1 MEIEKGGNEL
11 PEHIQE
17 IFEAGAKLNHDV
29 ANTVLAIEAWFTL
42 YGSEKK
48 PAVKFADLLFHYKEA
63 TIQQYGAE
71 VANAIL
77 DRSDPE
83 SVTEFDAIIDEMRKK
98 TVAAAPSRIEDFQAD
113 IDKLRELVE
122 NSR

>member
-83 SVTEFDAIIDEMRKK
+83 AVAKFDAIIDEMRKK
-98 TVAAAPSRIEDFQAD
+98 VAATTVPQREDFQED
-113 IDKLRELVE
+113 IDKLRKLVE
-122 NSR
+122 SSR